1 MAPHNARKFPG
12 SRPAPPPIAPA
23 GIMASDPRYKLAR
36 LAEAHG
42 ILQRDHANALESKNS
57 AEAAHRKLESAVEAR
72 DIRIEELEDALTTLS
87 AQARAFEAAAKE
99 QRAKAE
105 GRVANERLEEERQAR
120 LSAEDQRREAAD
132 ALARAGAECAAAV
145 ASAGAAAEAARAE
158 AMKTQRRADHERS
171 ELMEKLRELEAR
183 AEASERREAQYC
195 RDAAAQKKRREKA
208 EAALSKL
215 NGQSG
220 EAEAKAQKAARLADQ
235 FRKAAD
241 EAKKAAEERDAA
253 AALEQRKK
261 MGLAERLRLAVAAAE
276 LSNKEN
282 EARLSASEARAAD
295 LERRNAE
302 LSEEV
307 ARLTEEME
315 ALRALPRGPRFQ
327 QFVKLKENNIQLKE
341 RLETHGIAAS
351 PPPVPSRRRKP
362 GKLDQRRKSS
372 AQTQAMLDMIS

>member
-1 MAPHNARKFPG
+1 MR
-12 SRPAPPPIAPA
+12 
-23 GIMASDPRYKLAR
+23 
-36 LAEAHG
+36 
-42 ILQRDHANALESKNS
+42 
-57 AEAAHRKLESAVEAR
+57 
-72 DIRIEELEDALTTLS
+72 T
-87 AQARAFEAAAKE
+87 QADR
-99 QRAKAE
+99 
-105 GRVANERLEEERQAR
+105 
-120 LSAEDQRREAAD
+120 
-132 ALARAGAECAAAV
+132 
-145 ASAGAAAEAARAE
+145 
-158 AMKTQRRADHERS
+158 
-171 ELMEKLRELEAR
+171 
-183 AEASERREAQYC
+183 
-195 RDAAAQKKRREKA
+195 
-208 EAALSKL
+208 
-215 NGQSG
+215 
-220 EAEAKAQKAARLADQ
+220 

-302 LSEEV
+302 LADEV